1 MSAADRLYEA
11 YLRKVPLSLGTID
24 VDSIEDAYKVQ
35 NQVLEMKISDKDE
48 HLRGYKIS
56 LTSGETQEIFNHD
69 EPLYGALTTKN
80 LINNARYSDY
90 NSPKLEMEIAFL
102 VQEDLSVDDSPADI
116 IRKCLI
122 APGLEIPDGRYEDW
136 FPNASK
142 YEVVADCAVA
152 GSVTFGQSDFST
164 YEKLDNIKGTLTF
177 NGEVIK
183 EGRSSEVMGHPAK
196 AVKWLAGKLHEHG
209 KIVEAGSV
217 ISSGTFNLPVDL
229 EKGYYEAEYENIGK
243 VTLEVK

>member
-1 MSAADRLYEA
+1 MSVADELYEA
-11 YLRKVPLSLGTID
+11 YVERVPLALGRID
-24 VDSIEDAYKVQ
+24 VNSIEEAYKIQ
-35 NQVLEMKISDKDE
+35 AQILEMKITDKDE

-56 LTSGETQEIFNHD
+56 LTSAETQEIFGHD

-80 LINNARYSDY
+80 LINNAKHSEY
-90 NSPKLEMEIAFL
+90 NAPMLEMEIAFL
-102 VQEDLSVDDSPADI
+102 VQEDLSVDDSAEDI

-164 YEKLDNIKGTLTF
+164 YEKLDDIKGTLKF

-196 AVKWLAGKLHEHG
+196 AVKWLVNKLHEHG
-209 KIVEAGSV
+209 TVVEAGKV
-217 ISSGTFNLPVDL
+217 ISSGTFNLPVEL
-229 EKGYYEAEYENIGK
+229 EKGHYEAEYENVGT